1 MGDDSEVSTTNGAK
15 VKIPGG
21 SLDGNNNII
30 F

>member
-21 SLDGNNNII
+21 SLDDT
-30 F
+30 